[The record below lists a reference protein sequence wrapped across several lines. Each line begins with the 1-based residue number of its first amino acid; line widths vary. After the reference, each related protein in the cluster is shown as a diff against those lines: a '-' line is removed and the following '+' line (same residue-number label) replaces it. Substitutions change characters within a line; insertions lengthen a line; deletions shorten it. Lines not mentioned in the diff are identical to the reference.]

1 MVISA
6 GTDPFDKAPSLI
18 NIVSM
23 QCRCQNWGTLVI
35 IVSWLRVVLL
45 GVGGWQHWLCWR
57 GSRGLILQSYIC
69 TVITDSEL
77 RRNHRPGSHILTP
90 SHLSSSWGAAASPV
104 CFTQNVN
111 VMFSVLHFLVWPLLP
126 PPHHTQL
133 LFLNMDRSAARCLA
147 GPSPSWVIFRIIL
160 LKTAGKYLVKVCRH
174 WDSASSQDGSRFDI
188 L

>member
-1 MVISA
+1 MVSSA

-23 QCRCQNWGTLVI
+23 QCWCQNWWTIVI

-45 GVGGWQHWLCWR
+45 CVGGWQHWLCWR

-90 SHLSSSWGAAASPV
+90 SHLPSSWGAAASPV

-111 VMFSVLHFLVWPLLP
+111 VMFSVLHFLVWPLP
-126 PPHHTQL
+126 P
-133 LFLNMDRSAARCLA
+133 N
-147 GPSPSWVIFRIIL
+147 SPSYQAFVSKHGQIGCSL
-160 LKTAGKYLVKVCRH
+160 LGWPQSELSNFQNYPPKNGRKISGESV
-174 WDSASSQDGSRFDI
+174 
-188 L
+188 